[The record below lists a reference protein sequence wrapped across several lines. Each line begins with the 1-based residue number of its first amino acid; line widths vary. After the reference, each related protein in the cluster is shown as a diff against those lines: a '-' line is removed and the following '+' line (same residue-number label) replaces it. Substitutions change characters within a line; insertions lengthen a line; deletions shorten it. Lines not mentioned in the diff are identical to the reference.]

1 MFPLGLLLGFG
12 IDTATEIA
20 MFGLSAAQTAMGASV
35 TTILVFAV
43 LFCAGMVLVDTI
55 DGVVMLHAY
64 EWAFVRPARKMYYNV
79 IVTLVSVTAAV
90 LVGAIEAFALI
101 GKVFDLKGLIWSAL
115 ASVGEMF
122 DVLGFGVV
130 ALFLAIWIFAAISY
144 RWKASASEVA
154 LPLLQD
160 QADKSPL
167 FALPSINLWIGRT

>member
-1 MFPLGLLLGFG
+1 
-12 IDTATEIA
+12 
-20 MFGLSAAQTAMGASV
+20 
-35 TTILVFAV
+35 
-43 LFCAGMVLVDTI
+43 
-55 DGVVMLHAY
+55 
-64 EWAFVRPARKMYYNV
+64 MYYNV
-79 IVTLVSVTAAV
+79 IVTLVTVTAAV

-101 GKVFDLKGLIWSAL
+101 GKVFDLKRLIWSAL
-115 ASVGEMF
+115 ASVGERF